1 MSYYETAEQ
10 RQIREQRN
18 RIERL
23 TAELNGTSAQR
34 DALRRERENVLR
46 RVQRENERLSRQIRQ
61 QQQAA
66 DRKVSQMSAAVQRLD
81 AQVKERERLQNNKIE
96 AMQRQHRQQVQR
108 LETEHQE
115 AQQELQAEIGRN
127 RREMRRSIS
136 LLREETDQKIR
147 EQKEEASRALAQVSS
162 KLEGQINVLRGQIN
176 EVNRTVNTLAQQIA
190 EREMGDRE
198 LAVYWAQEAARMV
211 TQIRETF
218 QPQLLDD
225 RKIGLLDRKIRQ
237 AGDDVKGGQ
246 YQSAITAGREAFY
259 GAMDMK
265 EELALAALEWNY
277 QYNSVRTRERQLLE
291 ALEEAEQRVYEIDT
305 EEGTYQY
312 NNGIDY
318 WTFGQLTILRNQ
330 IATVRASLE
339 QAEEMKLPQL
349 QEAEEELHS
358 LQEQLLL
365 LENAAHIN
373 VAMSVSRYETASKIG
388 AILDD
393 NYEMMDA
400 DGEFFAREDREEYHA
415 LFQNPVTRD
424 QVAVVITP
432 IPDEGGVVTNH
443 IELIV
448 GNADNNPVTR
458 DRIAQEVAEKLRSAG
473 LEGCSFSACSGRY
486 GDRTPQEVARVSD
499 MTAVERGDEKVRATK
514 PVGAVQT
521 DAVTSRV
528 RRTQKTPVT
537 SAK

>member
-162 KLEGQINVLRGQIN
+162 KLEGQIN

-237 AGDDVKGGQ
+237 AGDDVKAVNISQ
-246 YQSAITAGREAFY
+246 Q
-259 GAMDMK
+259 
-265 EELALAALEWNY
+265 
-277 QYNSVRTRERQLLE
+277 
-291 ALEEAEQRVYEIDT
+291 
-305 EEGTYQY
+305 
-312 NNGIDY
+312 
-318 WTFGQLTILRNQ
+318 
-330 IATVRASLE
+330 
-339 QAEEMKLPQL
+339 LPQ
-349 QEAEEELHS
+349 
-358 LQEQLLL
+358 
-365 LENAAHIN
+365 
-373 VAMSVSRYETASKIG
+373 
-388 AILDD
+388 
-393 NYEMMDA
+393 DA
-400 DGEFFAREDREEYHA
+400 
-415 LFQNPVTRD
+415 
-424 QVAVVITP
+424 
-432 IPDEGGVVTNH
+432 
-443 IELIV
+443 
-448 GNADNNPVTR
+448 
-458 DRIAQEVAEKLRSAG
+458 
-473 LEGCSFSACSGRY
+473 
-486 GDRTPQEVARVSD
+486 
-499 MTAVERGDEKVRATK
+499 K
-514 PVGAVQT
+514 PFTVQWI
-521 DAVTSRV
+521 
-528 RRTQKTPVT
+528 
-537 SAK
+537 

>member
-162 KLEGQINVLRGQIN
+162 KLEGQIN
-176 EVNRTVNTLAQQIA
+176 EVNRNVNTLAQQIA

-339 QAEEMKLPQL
+339 HAEEMKQPQL

-373 VAMSVSRYETASKIG
+373 VAMSVNRYETASKIG

>member
-162 KLEGQINVLRGQIN
+162 KLEGQINVLREQIN

>member
-162 KLEGQINVLRGQIN
+162 KLEGQIN

-190 EREMGDRE
+190 EREQGDRE

-339 QAEEMKLPQL
+339 HAEEMKLPQL

-358 LQEQLLL
+358 LQ
-365 LENAAHIN
+365 
-373 VAMSVSRYETASKIG
+373 
-388 AILDD
+388 
-393 NYEMMDA
+393 
-400 DGEFFAREDREEYHA
+400 
-415 LFQNPVTRD
+415 
-424 QVAVVITP
+424 
-432 IPDEGGVVTNH
+432 
-443 IELIV
+443 
-448 GNADNNPVTR
+448 
-458 DRIAQEVAEKLRSAG
+458 
-473 LEGCSFSACSGRY
+473 
-486 GDRTPQEVARVSD
+486 
-499 MTAVERGDEKVRATK
+499 
-514 PVGAVQT
+514 
-521 DAVTSRV
+521 
-528 RRTQKTPVT
+528 
-537 SAK
+537 

>member
-1 MSYYETAEQ
+1 M
-10 RQIREQRN
+10 I
-18 RIERL
+18 
-23 TAELNGTSAQR
+23 
-34 DALRRERENVLR
+34 
-46 RVQRENERLSRQIRQ
+46 
-61 QQQAA
+61 
-66 DRKVSQMSAAVQRLD
+66 
-81 AQVKERERLQNNKIE
+81 
-96 AMQRQHRQQVQR
+96 
-108 LETEHQE
+108 
-115 AQQELQAEIGRN
+115 
-127 RREMRRSIS
+127 
-136 LLREETDQKIR
+136 
-147 EQKEEASRALAQVSS
+147 
-162 KLEGQINVLRGQIN
+162 
-176 EVNRTVNTLAQQIA
+176 
-190 EREMGDRE
+190 
-198 LAVYWAQEAARMV
+198 

-225 RKIGLLDRKIRQ
+225 REIGLLERKIRQ
-237 AGDDVKGGQ
+237 AGDDVTGGQ
-246 YQSAITAGREAFY
+246 YQSAIMAGREAFY

-291 ALEEAEQRVYEIDT
+291 ALEEAEHRVYEIDT
-305 EEGTYQY
+305 EEGIYQY

-330 IATVRASLE
+330 IATARAYLE
-339 QAEEMKLPQL
+339 HAEEMKLPQL
-349 QEAEEELHS
+349 QEAEEELYS

-473 LEGCSFSACSGRY
+473 LEGCSFAACSGRY
-486 GDRTPQEVARVSD
+486 GDHTAQEVARVSD

-521 DAVTSRV
+521 DTVTSRV
-528 RRTQKTPVT
+528 RRTQKAPVAST
-537 SAK
+537 K